1 MLKWIYLGFA
11 ACFWLGRCYEA
22 ERQDA
27 LRVRG
32 TFYKV
37 ERRRKAWKRNLWRRV
52 SARWTRRSSGSAVR
66 VPRF

>member
-27 LRVRG
+27 LRARG
-32 TFYKV
+32 TLYTVKK
-37 ERRRKAWKRNLWRRV
+37 RRPVWKRKL
-52 SARWTRRSSGSAVR
+52 
-66 VPRF
+66 